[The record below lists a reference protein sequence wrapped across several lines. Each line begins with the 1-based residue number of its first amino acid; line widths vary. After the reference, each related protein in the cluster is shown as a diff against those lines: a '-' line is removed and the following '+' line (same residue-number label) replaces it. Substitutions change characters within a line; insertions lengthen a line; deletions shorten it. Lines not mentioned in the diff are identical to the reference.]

1 MVVVV
6 VVVVGGW
13 VGGLFHLVLGP
24 NVTFLAQLPF
34 PKHLDTQKK
43 TWRHHKKVLPP
54 SSVMIIVPFN
64 TLTYIPSQWDW
75 VECHR
80 VIYQQFGWLG
90 SEFLGV
96 FAEESLTTK
105 DGHEC
110 FKVNYEYIFK
120 ADGIAIAVQVML
132 ASPSCPPAHLAS
144 LPRVGLR
151 FVLPSGLSKMTWLGG
166 DMRVCSQPA
175 SG

>member
-1 MVVVV
+1 MWVFFLIFFLLFESSYSWMVVV

-13 VGGLFHLVLGP
+13 VVGWVGGLLHLVLGP

-54 SSVMIIVPFN
+54 SSVMIIIPFN

-80 VIYQQFGWLG
+80 VIYQQFRLIGFGIPWCFCWRVLDHQGW
-90 SEFLGV
+90 
-96 FAEESLTTK
+96 
-105 DGHEC
+105 
-110 FKVNYEYIFK
+110 
-120 ADGIAIAVQVML
+120 
-132 ASPSCPPAHLAS
+132 
-144 LPRVGLR
+144 
-151 FVLPSGLSKMTWLGG
+151 TWLFQSELWIHLQSWWHCHCCPSVAGK
-166 DMRVCSQPA
+166 P
-175 SG
+175 